1 MLHCIDHS
9 QFIWLVLLHAAL
21 GRNRAVVPLAV
32 GAVVVDGVAELHGAH
47 LPQLRLAQLAQ
58 VRRGVPVG
66 RRRAALRAPGGAAA
80 GGGAVADLQ
89 VDVAVLGDEGRLGPV
104 RLDAAALRG
113 PVLRRPDAG
122 EGVHLPPR
130 RERDAPRR
138 VVPEHAD
145 RDAVDEPPAS
155 CHDDGRAGQSLVLAM
170 VA

>member
-1 MLHCIDHS
+1 MNQYAYDVLHRSLTNSSGQYCCMLHS
-9 QFIWLVLLHAAL
+9 GGTVPSYLLPSAQYL
-21 GRNRAVVPLAV
+21 
-32 GAVVVDGVAELHGAH
+32 VVDGIAELHGAH

-66 RRRAALRAPGGAAA
+66 RRRAALRARGA

-155 CHDDGRAGQSLVLAM
+155 
-170 VA
+170 